1 MARSA
6 PGNSVKVKASPKKTK
21 KAVPTKKRTVVQNVY
36 QVKLDSKK
44 RFTLRN
50 ARYAYYEV
58 KELMDGKILLEP
70 KVLVGIEDI
79 PPDTLAM
86 IDRAMKNLKKG
97 VASAPVELD

>member
-6 PGNSVKVKASPKKTK
+6 PGKGVKVMAGLKKTT
-21 KAVPTKKRTVVQNVY
+21 KAVPTKNRTDVQNVY

-58 KELMDGKILLEP
+58 KELMNGKILLEP

-79 PPDTLAM
+79 PQDTLAT
-86 IDRAMKNLKKG
+86 IGRAKKNPRKG
-97 VASAPVELD
+97 VASAPVEPD